1 MAGKTLTNQ
10 QQIIQQRHLIGHQ
23 AIQQQQQQLRMQ
35 KLNITVGFL
44 LCRLANYFL
53 AVMLKTSDKKCF
65 WVVSLGESVLL
76 QTIFFY

>member
-10 QQIIQQRHLIGHQ
+10 QQILQQRHLIGHQ

-44 LCRLANYFL
+44 VGF
-53 AVMLKTSDKKCF
+53 
-65 WVVSLGESVLL
+65 
-76 QTIFFY
+76 IFFNAIFNNISVIS